1 MNRYGRLAMSHW
13 ETYAPNQFRAI
24 PDKEE
29 FFTELGNEA
38 AAQITERARGL
49 AGADPPAEGYLEK
62 VGRLNA
68 ARFTAREEVLRE
80 LILIEPET
88 PEDESEIADP
98 VGEAMWA
105 IWKAGQEEDETE
117 QG

>member
-1 MNRYGRLAMSHW
+1 MSHW